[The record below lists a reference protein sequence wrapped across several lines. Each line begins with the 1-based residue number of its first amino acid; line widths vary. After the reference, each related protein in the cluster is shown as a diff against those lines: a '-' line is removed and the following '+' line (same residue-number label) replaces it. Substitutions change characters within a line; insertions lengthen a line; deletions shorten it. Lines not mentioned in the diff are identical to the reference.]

1 MPSRAANNET
11 PTLAGTEWAAAME
24 AATEEAVMAAA
35 ATAEVMAAVMVEA
48 TVVAMA
54 AAAMVVVAMVEATA
68 EVATEAAETAVGAT
82 EAGVMEVAMEVV
94 VTEAET
100 EVRRSP
106 RRRSSGQH
114 GLPATDRMSK
124 HQNRRREQRRGARPH
139 MSARTAPT
147 PTPAPHRDRSHY
159 GD

>member
-1 MPSRAANNET
+1 MR
-11 PTLAGTEWAAAME
+11 LAGTEWAAAM
-24 AATEEAVMAAA
+24 
-35 ATAEVMAAVMVEA
+35 
-48 TVVAMA
+48 VVAKE
-54 AAAMVVVAMVEATA
+54 VEMVEATA
-68 EVATEAAETAVGAT
+68 EAMAEVETVAAATVEATVGEAMAAAVMAVATAEVAMEAAETAVGAT

-124 HQNRRREQRRGARPH
+124 HQNRRREQQCGARPH